1 MKFEATIHQ
10 EGENFVATVQV
21 TGGKPFS
28 TLKAHVHEKPVP
40 GEKDPAAAGG
50 HYRKGEIDQNDEFR
64 LDENGNGTMRIVIPP
79 KDGNMPDISAF
90 FRSVVLH
97 DSAGKRLGVDNLLG

>member
-1 MKFEATIHQ
+1 M
-10 EGENFVATVQV
+10 VVTVDV
-21 TGGKPFS
+21 KGGKPNS
-28 TLKAHVHEKPVP
+28 TVSAHVHQKAVQGEKPNP
-40 GEKDPAAAGG
+40 KDAGG